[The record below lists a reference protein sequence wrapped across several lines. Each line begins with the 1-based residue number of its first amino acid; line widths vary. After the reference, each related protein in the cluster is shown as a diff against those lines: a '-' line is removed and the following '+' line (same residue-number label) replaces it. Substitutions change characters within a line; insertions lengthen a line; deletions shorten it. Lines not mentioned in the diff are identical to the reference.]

1 MGLNILLKIAI
12 IFLFF
17 TVVDICGHFI
27 FKTKRNV
34 PEWLLTIGVVLAFA
48 GTTFL
53 GVRAYFTDADTN
65 DQNIYMAYCYMKEGN
80 IDQAAI
86 LLDDIA
92 GSFEEK
98 ELLSVACDVMNGDY
112 MNGHFKLQELSE
124 QNGISK
130 AGKAYLTALDDYCS
144 GKLGMISG
152 GEKAYTDYESYL
164 SDLEKEDGVQ
174 ETAWSGESDDT
185 GNASNE
191 TLTDSLTAYIEDLDF
206 TRKEQREFEEAYE
219 LDNKIHGVTVA
230 DLTEDDIRDLKHT
243 YGETEEVLRREIGYY
258 VYQNDFDKAK
268 DIASELNKNFK
279 SPENTVIYTDVIVEE
294 VYRNTRDQNYTE
306 DSFDM
311 KDDEIKSLV
320 KKAER
325 AKEKAQKLIDDEG
338 YDGAHADEINELLEK
353 ADSYYKD
360 ASYVPIKRA
369 VNYVL
374 VQEPYRGD
382 DTGFYELQLSKLY
395 LAMDDRDTANEHLHN
410 VIDNSAKISDS
421 SLLKDVIDEVV
432 TQYNQIS
439 DDSYN
444 AELNAAVNDMVDKQ
458 SSQVVPVSEE
468 TINGSFNS
476 YVATTLKYDRIS
488 IHISRIDTTD
498 YPAIR
503 AYININGTKD
513 SKEELADQFTKE
525 DFSVIDTQYE
535 ITDFTLHSGA
545 ESEGASIGIVMDKS
559 GSMEGAALE
568 NAKQAAAEAVDH
580 ITAEKMMI
588 ISYDNEA
595 YLEQTLTSKSGTLK
609 NSINNISSGGGTNIS
624 AGLNLALDN
633 LESAN
638 GSRAV
643 ILMSDGQDGGSEEDM
658 QAAVDRAVELGISV
672 YTVGFGECDDAY
684 MQAIAEYTG
693 GKFVKAEASTEL
705 SDIYL
710 YLQKYIVNNYSI
722 EYTVTRNPEADPRFL
737 TVDIAEYN
745 ASETK
750 DYYINEENR
759 PEDLGQDDLIRK
771 VDENTLGISSVTPG
785 NASEKDVKAGITV
798 TVNGGGFADIESV
811 FIGNTALTDIQVTD
825 RTSLT
830 GVLTG
835 ELTAGIYDVK
845 VRTTDGRVVTGSAA
859 FKVFKAGTSESV
871 RIGDM
876 TITADSIG
884 QVADDRLAASGNVMI
899 NGFMHCSGDME
910 MIVADM
916 DPELEL
922 VSGKTIKAGDS
933 GTIQGDGKLYVSY
946 TEMQEKSSRFADLVM
961 NGRDYIVAESGFYA
975 TIDEEK
981 TSFDQNLSNMNISIP
996 FIMDIKAAE
1005 VKLYS
1010 NRLQIDIDSIRV
1022 DKMIKSG
1029 IKSLKHET
1037 GANKYKKTEKPQE
1050 RASLKEFGVSDF
1062 FKGFDISASVAV
1074 TADGLEFGG
1083 ELTLSPDDKISFGIF
1098 GINEMSVKLNS
1109 LDPEHEYWKI
1119 GGKID
1124 FSTSI
1129 GAFGNT
1135 GISGFDGYLSS
1146 YYWIPDTV
1154 KLDANLRPGPR
1165 VCEIME
1171 INKVG
1176 GELQGM
1182 STLLI
1187 GLYDSLV
1194 SEETKKIL
1202 NAGIDQ
1208 TLYDKDIK
1216 LIGTVEAEADL
1227 FGCFGDENTGNQW
1240 MKKFRQWG
1248 EIGNAKG
1255 QVEINFSEPEFAVSA
1270 EMSLLGAEKAKAGA
1284 KINKD
1289 GLDISA
1295 ALELGISGFGCEVK
1309 GSAAANLGGN
1319 FTERYIKIGV
1329 NGNVD
1334 MAPVDVHAKGDCK
1347 LTIDWDRE
1355 FSKAKVTLNYK
1366 ANNGKQQ
1373 EKSIWYDEDGGLF
1386 LWDKISTSSN

>member
-1 MGLNILLKIAI
+1 MELNILLKIAI

-112 MNGHFKLQELSE
+112 INCHFKLQELSE
-124 QNGISK
+124 QNGLSK

-219 LDNKIHGVTVA
+219 LDNKIHGVAVA

-338 YDGAHADEINELLEK
+338 YDGAHADEINELLEE

-421 SLLKDVIDEVV
+421 SLLKDAIDEVV

-476 YVATTLKYDRIS
+476 YVATTLKYDRIN
-488 IHISRIDTTD
+488 IHISRIDTSA
-498 YPAIR
+498 YPSIQ

-525 DFSVIDTQYE
+525 DFTVIDTQYE
-535 ITDFTLHSGA
+535 ITDFTLNSGA
-545 ESEGASIGIVMDKS
+545 ESEAVSIGIVMDKS
-559 GSMEGAALE
+559 GSMEGAAIA
-568 NAKQAAAEAVDH
+568 NAKQAATEAVEH
-580 ITAEKMMI
+580 ITSEKMMI
-588 ISYDNEA
+588 VSYDNEA
-595 YLEQTLTSKSGTLK
+595 YLEQSLTSRSGTLK
-609 NSINNISSGGGTNIS
+609 NSIAAISDGGGTNIS

-633 LESAN
+633 LEAEK

-658 QAAVDRAVELGISV
+658 QAATDRAAKLGISV

-684 MQAIAEYTG
+684 MQAIAEATG
-693 GKFVKAEASTEL
+693 GKFVKASASTEL

-722 EYTVTRNPEADPRFL
+722 SYTVTKNPDVDPRFL

-745 ASETK
+745 ATATK
-750 DYYINEENR
+750 NYYLKEENK
-759 PEDLGQDDLIRK
+759 PEDSDDAGFIQK
-771 VDENTLGISSVTPG
+771 VDENTLGVSSVTPG
-785 NASEKDVKAGITV
+785 NVSVKDVQNGITL
-798 TVNGGGFADIESV
+798 TVNGGGFSDIASV
-811 FIGNTALTDIQVTD
+811 MVGNLAVTDIQVAD
-825 RTSLT
+825 KTSLT
-830 GVLTG
+830 GKLNG

-845 VRTTDGRVVTGSAA
+845 VKTTDGRLVVGKSL
-859 FKVFKAGTSESV
+859 FKVFKAGTTTSI
-871 RIGDM
+871 RLGDM
-876 TITADSIG
+876 TITADAIG
-884 QVADDRLAASGNVMI
+884 QTADDRLAASGNVMI
-899 NGFMHCSGDME
+899 NGFVHSSGDME
-910 MIVADM
+910 IIVDNM
-916 DPELEL
+916 DPDLSL
-922 VSGKTIKAGDS
+922 VANKTIKVGDS
-933 GTIQGDGKLYVSY
+933 GKVQGDGKLYVSY
-946 TEMQEKSSRFADLVM
+946 AEMEQANGSFAGLVM
-961 NGRDYIVAESGFYA
+961 GNKDYVIGKNGYYVTVSGSD
-975 TIDEEK
+975 I
-981 TSFDQNLSNMNISIP
+981 SFDQTIASLNLSVP
-996 FIMDIKAAE
+996 FIMDIDVAE
-1005 VKLYS
+1005 VNLHS
-1010 NRLQIDIDSIRV
+1010 NRLQVDISSFRLDEIIDST
-1022 DKMIKSG
+1022 K
-1029 IKSLKHET
+1029 KSLQHKT
-1037 GANKYKKTEKPQE
+1037 GANKESEPITK
-1050 RASLKEFGVSDF
+1050 RSSLKQFGAKEFFG
-1062 FKGFDISASVAV
+1062 GL
-1074 TADGLEFGG
+1074 DGSLSMAITPDGIQFGG
-1083 ELTLSPDDKISFGIF
+1083 EVTLSVDDKINFGTF
-1098 GINEMSVKLNS
+1098 GINELSLKLNS
-1109 LDPEHEYWKI
+1109 LDPDYEYWKI

-1124 FSTSI
+1124 LATSI
-1129 GAFGNT
+1129 PGFFDSRIA
-1135 GISGFDGYLSS
+1135 GFDGSFSS
-1146 YYWIPDTV
+1146 YYWLPDKVTIGAALDPGITV
-1154 KLDANLRPGPR
+1154 YKVID
-1165 VCEIME
+1165 
-1171 INKVG
+1171 INQVG

-1182 STLLI
+1182 STIALNLYESVIPEKTYNII
-1187 GLYDSLV
+1187 GTGLD
-1194 SEETKKIL
+1194 
-1202 NAGIDQ
+1202 N
-1208 TLYDKDIK
+1208 TLYDKQDII
-1216 LIGTVEAEADL
+1216 LAGTAGADINL
-1227 FGCFGDENTGNQW
+1227 FASFNGNNAL
-1240 MKKFRQWG
+1240 MKKFKSWG
-1248 EIGNAKG
+1248 EIGEANGK
-1255 QVEINFSEPEFAVSA
+1255 VEINFSDPEFAISA
-1270 EMSLLGAEKAKAGA
+1270 DLSLLGSEKAKAAA

-1289 GLDISA
+1289 GLDVSA
-1295 ALELGISGFGCEVK
+1295 SVELGISGFGCEVK
-1309 GSAAANLGGN
+1309 GSADANLGGN
-1319 FTERYIKIGV
+1319 LTGGYIKLGV

-1334 MAPVDVHAKGDCK
+1334 MAPANVHAKGASK
-1347 LTIDWDRE
+1347 LAVDWDWD
-1355 FSKAKVTLNYK
+1355 FNKAKVTLNYSG
-1366 ANNGKQQ
+1366 NNGK
-1373 EKSIWYDEDGGLF
+1373 EKEASIWYEDNGELF
-1386 LWDKISTSSN
+1386 LWDKVHASSN

>member
-1 MGLNILLKIAI
+1 
-12 IFLFF
+12 
-17 TVVDICGHFI
+17 
-27 FKTKRNV
+27 
-34 PEWLLTIGVVLAFA
+34 
-48 GTTFL
+48 
-53 GVRAYFTDADTN
+53 
-65 DQNIYMAYCYMKEGN
+65 
-80 IDQAAI
+80 
-86 LLDDIA
+86 
-92 GSFEEK
+92 
-98 ELLSVACDVMNGDY
+98 
-112 MNGHFKLQELSE
+112 
-124 QNGISK
+124 
-130 AGKAYLTALDDYCS
+130 
-144 GKLGMISG
+144 
-152 GEKAYTDYESYL
+152 
-164 SDLEKEDGVQ
+164 
-174 ETAWSGESDDT
+174 
-185 GNASNE
+185 
-191 TLTDSLTAYIEDLDF
+191 
-206 TRKEQREFEEAYE
+206 
-219 LDNKIHGVTVA
+219 
-230 DLTEDDIRDLKHT
+230 
-243 YGETEEVLRREIGYY
+243 
-258 VYQNDFDKAK
+258 
-268 DIASELNKNFK
+268 
-279 SPENTVIYTDVIVEE
+279 
-294 VYRNTRDQNYTE
+294 
-306 DSFDM
+306 
-311 KDDEIKSLV
+311 
-320 KKAER
+320 
-325 AKEKAQKLIDDEG
+325 
-338 YDGAHADEINELLEK
+338 
-353 ADSYYKD
+353 
-360 ASYVPIKRA
+360 
-369 VNYVL
+369 
-374 VQEPYRGD
+374 
-382 DTGFYELQLSKLY
+382 
-395 LAMDDRDTANEHLHN
+395 
-410 VIDNSAKISDS
+410 
-421 SLLKDVIDEVV
+421 
-432 TQYNQIS
+432 
-439 DDSYN
+439 
-444 AELNAAVNDMVDKQ
+444 
-458 SSQVVPVSEE
+458 
-468 TINGSFNS
+468 
-476 YVATTLKYDRIS
+476 
-488 IHISRIDTTD
+488 
-498 YPAIR
+498 
-503 AYININGTKD
+503 
-513 SKEELADQFTKE
+513 
-525 DFSVIDTQYE
+525 
-535 ITDFTLHSGA
+535 
-545 ESEGASIGIVMDKS
+545 
-559 GSMEGAALE
+559 
-568 NAKQAAAEAVDH
+568 
-580 ITAEKMMI
+580 
-588 ISYDNEA
+588 
-595 YLEQTLTSKSGTLK
+595 
-609 NSINNISSGGGTNIS
+609 
-624 AGLNLALDN
+624 
-633 LESAN
+633 
-638 GSRAV
+638 
-643 ILMSDGQDGGSEEDM
+643 
-658 QAAVDRAVELGISV
+658 
-672 YTVGFGECDDAY
+672 
-684 MQAIAEYTG
+684 
-693 GKFVKAEASTEL
+693 
-705 SDIYL
+705 
-710 YLQKYIVNNYSI
+710 
-722 EYTVTRNPEADPRFL
+722 
-737 TVDIAEYN
+737 
-745 ASETK
+745 
-750 DYYINEENR
+750 
-759 PEDLGQDDLIRK
+759 
-771 VDENTLGISSVTPG
+771 
-785 NASEKDVKAGITV
+785 
-798 TVNGGGFADIESV
+798 
-811 FIGNTALTDIQVTD
+811 
-825 RTSLT
+825 
-830 GVLTG
+830 
-835 ELTAGIYDVK
+835 
-845 VRTTDGRVVTGSAA
+845 
-859 FKVFKAGTSESV
+859 
-871 RIGDM
+871 M

-1334 MAPVDVHAKGDCK
+1334 MTPVDVHAKGDCK